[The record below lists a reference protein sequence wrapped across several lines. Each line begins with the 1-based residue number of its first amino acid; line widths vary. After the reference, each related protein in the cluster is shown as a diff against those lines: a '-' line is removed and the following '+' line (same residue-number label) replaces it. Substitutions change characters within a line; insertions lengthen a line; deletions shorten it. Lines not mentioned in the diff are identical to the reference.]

1 MSVYI
6 RLNKELNPTTLIKQ
20 ISKEIS
26 KYKGKLE
33 DSFLCIDIKQAQD
46 TVAYKG
52 YEYNYSKGQHKL
64 AYPETGSVYYL
75 TNTFA
80 EDYVPQLSEIMDV
93 IDSWIDWSA

>member
-1 MSVYI
+1 MKITKFGMNMHQKDSKSMSSPI
-6 RLNKELNPTTLIKQ
+6 
-20 ISKEIS
+20 
-26 KYKGKLE
+26 
-33 DSFLCIDIKQAQD
+33 AQD

-64 AYPETGSVYYL
+64 AYPQTGSVYYL